1 LEYLCAEILEL
12 AGNAARDNKA
22 DHITPRHLMFA
33 VQGDGFPNELNKML
47 SSGTIARGG
56 VLPNIHAILFPRR
69 QQQWNRDYDDDYDD
83 SPGALRCGAWP
94 RDDDDSPVII
104 NPAAPEMRV
113 VSDDETGT
121 AFTREEYH
129 ADASSEQVFSHSWF
143 EYPIQEGV
151 HQSPDRDGASVW
163 TQAMPQSRR
172 ARLVHARA
180 ECDAHKLA
188 VYMIRQQAQP
198 VGCLLKRI
206 RKEQVRT
213 DLIFPHY
220 AFAALVA
227 EIGQDFKTDLRYTP
241 EALGA
246 IQAATESY
254 LIGLFEDANLAAIH
268 AKRCYIQPKDIQIA
282 RRIRGER
289 S

>member
-1 LEYLCAEILEL
+1 
-12 AGNAARDNKA
+12 
-22 DHITPRHLMFA
+22 
-33 VQGDGFPNELNKML
+33 ML

-56 VLPNIHAILFPRR
+56 VLPNIHVILLPFGA
-69 QQQWNRDYDDDYDD
+69 DD

-104 NPAAPEMRV
+104 NPAAPEKRV
-113 VSDDETGT
+113 DHLTTGI
-121 AFTREEYH
+121 AFTWEEYH
-129 ADASSEQVFSHSWF
+129 ADASSEQVFSDSWF
-143 EYPIQEGV
+143 NAPIQEDA

-163 TQAMPQSRR
+163 TQAMPQSRL

-188 VYMIRQQAQP
+188 VYMIREQAQP
-198 VGCLLKRI
+198 VEYLVKRI
-206 RKEQVRT
+206 REEQAWT

-220 AFAALVA
+220 TFAALVA
-227 EIGQDFKTDLRYTP
+227 EIGQDFQTDLRYTP

-254 LIGLFEDANLAAIH
+254 LVGLFKDANLEAIH
-268 AKRCYIQPKDIQIA
+268 AKRFHIQPKDIHVA
-282 RRIRGER
+282 CRIRGER
-289 S
+289 YCC

>member
-1 LEYLCAEILEL
+1 
-12 AGNAARDNKA
+12 
-22 DHITPRHLMFA
+22 MFA
-33 VQGDGFPNELNKML
+33 VRNDKELNTMLL

-56 VLPNIHAILFPRR
+56 VLPNIHPILLRRR

-104 NPAAPEMRV
+104 NPAAPEKRV
-113 VSDDETGT
+113 DNETGT

-143 EYPIQEGV
+143 DYPIQEDA

-163 TQAMPQSRR
+163 TQAMPQSRL

-198 VGCLLKRI
+198 VANLVKRI
-206 RKEQVRT
+206 REEQGRT

-254 LIGLFEDANLAAIH
+254 LIGLFEDANLEAIH
-268 AKRCYIQPKDIQIA
+268 AKRCHIQPKDIQIA